1 MCIQDIVMAACSML
15 YYTLGG
21 CQHVLRKS
29 LPQLV
34 CVSVLGRREN
44 NKWTPIW
51 LLKKKIV
58 YTKINPFYKTSIKP
72 LTGEMHRHVC
82 AHSAYL
88 VHATS

>member
-1 MCIQDIVMAACSML
+1 MYPGHSDDSML
-15 YYTLGG
+15 YA
-21 CQHVLRKS
+21 VLHSRWLSACPQKESATASVCFCVRKKRKQQIDTN
-29 LPQLV
+29 LAA
-34 CVSVLGRREN
+34 
-44 NKWTPIW
+44 
-51 LLKKKIV
+51 KKKIV